1 MSDNLVEIS
10 LSSIQLENGED
21 TNMTEGKYL
30 DLANTMKE
38 IVEEKD
44 QELKREKRKKEFL
57 QRKLLRCYGIIHM
70 VYEIVGELDLGMYND
85 TIEHNIEYALDQ
97 VKEGLEIEE
106 YSK

>member
-10 LSSIQLENGED
+10 LSDIQPDE
-21 TNMTEGKYL
+21 NMTEGKYL

-44 QELKREKRKKEFL
+44 QELKREKKKKEFL

>member
-10 LSSIQLENGED
+10 LSDIQPDE
-21 TNMTEGKYL
+21 NMTEGKYL